1 MLSGNQMMIIPRING
16 FRDFQSRFS
25 KQRAD
30 LGSYFNK
37 FLYKEKEIA
46 IFLFGFSLDIDE
58 LQRILI
64 NLLDAEPT
72 F

>member
-16 FRDFQSRFS
+16 FRDFRSRFS

-37 FLYKEKEIA
+37 FLYKRETA
-46 IFLFGFSLDIDE
+46 IFLFGFSCDID
-58 LQRILI
+58 
-64 NLLDAEPT
+64 DS
-72 F
+72 